1 MISISSIVA
10 GRFLPLF
17 SAGKNALRLALR
29 APSQLTTE
37 PITDCKVCRIPTGFG
52 LVDWLDRTH
61 RHRETLP
68 SHVYEPRSWLVEWS
82 GVPLIK
88 QYHGLSLEPVSQTC
102 CHFRDL
108 RPGGGGESA
117 TADSGLNAF
126 SITFQVYH
134 EYFFLAR
141 SQGYFSAGYRSAL
154 IRPN

>member
-17 SAGKNALRLALR
+17 SAGRNALRLALR

-61 RHRETLP
+61 RQRETLP

-108 RPGGGGESA
+108 RPGGGGNPPPS
-117 TADSGLNAF
+117 TQVLMPSQLLSKFTTSISSLPDRRVIF
-126 SITFQVYH
+126 SWV
-134 EYFFLAR
+134 
-141 SQGYFSAGYRSAL
+141 SFS
-154 IRPN
+154 PHQT